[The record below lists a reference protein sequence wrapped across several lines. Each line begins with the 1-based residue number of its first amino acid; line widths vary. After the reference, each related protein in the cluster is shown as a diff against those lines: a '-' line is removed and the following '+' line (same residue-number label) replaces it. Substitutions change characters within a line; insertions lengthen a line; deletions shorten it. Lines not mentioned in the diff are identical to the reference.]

1 MKKFIFPS
9 KISENRKKP
18 VIGHF
23 FQIDRLHLKTIFS
36 YAYF

>member
-1 MKKFIFPS
+1 MKKLIFPS

-23 FQIDRLHLKTIFS
+23 FQIDRLHLNTIVF